1 MDIKHKIFNIIKS
14 NLGLFLFSLFFIIL
28 YREFLHSY
36 KIQLEQTIPY
46 FLYQPQIEFYL
57 TGDEKFNI
65 GAPAS
70 TRFVGLW
77 IQYVIYN
84 FFPCIELSREI
95 NFTIPYENYVCS
107 TFANAFMNY
116 LCLCG
121 FLTLSFM
128 FSYNKL
134 NLDLASSFLTVI
146 LSFIFLKY
154 VESFTLDRLA
164 VLYYLLVLYFLDN
177 KKIAIFLI
185 LFGCLVNEKIVYI
198 LAVLFFIRYFI
209 NRDKSFLQYLIVTII
224 SSVFVISIFL
234 FYAFILGKGYI
245 ESDLGSDGI
254 YHKILTEGFS
264 RIYAMFFYKQ
274 GYSNSVLPLLFTLL
288 PYFLSIFIK
297 INTSKIYFS
306 KYDFL
311 IPISLLLFTAGGAME
326 STGRYTMHSMPLW
339 LPILSQQVIF
349 FFKKLAK
356 KN

>member
-1 MDIKHKIFNIIKS
+1 MDIKYKIFKIIKS

-46 FLYQPQIEFYL
+46 FLYQPQIEYYL

-84 FFPCIELSREI
+84 IFPCIELSREI
-95 NFTIPYENYVCS
+95 NFTIPYDNYVCS

-164 VLYYLLVLYFLDN
+164 VLYYLFVLYFLDN
-177 KKIAIFLI
+177 KKITIILI
-185 LFGCLVNEKIVYI
+185 LFGSIVNEKIIYI
-198 LAVLFFIRYFI
+198 LAVLFFIRLFI
-209 NRDKSFLQYLIVTII
+209 NNKKTYLTYFVTVII
-224 SSVFVISIFL
+224 SSIFVVLIFV
-234 FYAFILGKGYI
+234 FYAFILEKGFI
-245 ESDLGSDGI
+245 ESDLGSSGI
-254 YHKILTEGFS
+254 YQK
-264 RIYAMFFYKQ
+264 FFQK
-274 GYSNSVLPLLFTLL
+274 G
-288 PYFLSIFIK
+288 
-297 INTSKIYFS
+297 SKEF
-306 KYDFL
+306 
-311 IPISLLLFTAGGAME
+311 M
-326 STGRYTMHSMPLW
+326 
-339 LPILSQQVIF
+339 
-349 FFKKLAK
+349 
-356 KN
+356 

>member
-1 MDIKHKIFNIIKS
+1 MDIKHKIFNTIKS

-28 YREFLHSY
+28 YREFLHTY

-46 FLYQPQIEFYL
+46 FLYQPQIEYYL
-57 TGDEKFNI
+57 SGDENFNI

-164 VLYYLLVLYFLDN
+164 VLYYLFVLYFLDN
-177 KKIAIFLI
+177 KKITIILI
-185 LFGCLVNEKIVYI
+185 LFGSIVNEKIIYI
-198 LAVLFFIRYFI
+198 LAVLFFIRLFI
-209 NRDKSFLQYLIVTII
+209 NNKKTYLTYFVTVII
-224 SSVFVISIFL
+224 SSIFVVLIFV
-234 FYAFILGKGYI
+234 FYAFILEKGFI
-245 ESDLGSDGI
+245 ESDLGSSGI
-254 YHKILTEGFS
+254 YQKFFSEGFQ
-264 RIYAMFFYKQ
+264 RIYVMFLFKQ
-274 GYSNSVLPLLFTLL
+274 GYSNAVLPLFFTVL
-288 PYFLSIFIK
+288 PYLLSLFIK
-297 INTSKIYFS
+297 VRISSNYFS
-306 KYDFL
+306 RFDFL
-311 IPISLLLFTAGGAME
+311 IPISLLFFTAGAGME
-326 STGRYTMHSMPLW
+326 QTGRYVMLSMPLW

-349 FFKKLAK
+349 FFRK
-356 KN
+356 